1 MIALLSNP
9 LLLLFVVAAVGVLAG
24 KIQIRGVGLGVAAV
38 LFAGLAIG
46 ALDPSLK
53 LPAIIQQLGLVIFV
67 YTVGIASG
75 PGFFAAFRRRGL
87 RDNGLALAALSLG
100 AALVLAAQSVLH
112 LRPGIAVGVFT
123 GALTN
128 TPALAGAVEWLH
140 RTGASDAALADP
152 VVGYSV
158 TYPMGVLGVLAA
170 LSVARKLRVDD
181 EPAPDSRAAPAA
193 IVGVTVAVTRDEG
206 TSKPAGDLLDAHG
219 IHVQICR
226 HERDGIME
234 IAAPGLLL
242 KRGDRISVVGTPK
255 HVERAIALFGEA
267 SRERLDLDRSVFDYR
282 RIFVSSRD
290 VAGRPLSEVALAAR
304 FGATITRLRRGDVE
318 LVPDRDT
325 VLELGDRVRVVAPRE
340 RLGEISKYLGDS
352 YSAVSEVDVVTFALG
367 IALGLLLGSVPIPT
381 FVGPP
386 LELGLAGGPLIV
398 GLVLGRL
405 ERTGPLVWALPF
417 SANMTLRQ
425 LGLVLFL
432 AGVGTGSGWAF
443 VQTMK
448 QGGGLSILV
457 AGAVVTFT
465 VALAIVVVGRKAL
478 KIPLSTLSG
487 MLAGI
492 HTQPAVL
499 AVANEQSKDGA
510 PSVGYATVF
519 PIATIGKIVFAQI
532 LVMLLSRLRA
542 ARHRERRGTQWR
554 GGRP

>member
-1 MIALLSNP
+1 MLALLQNP
-9 LLLLFVVAAVGVLAG
+9 LLLLFVVAAIGYLVGKV
-24 KIQIRGVGLGVAAV
+24 QIRGVGLGVAAV

-46 ALDPSLK
+46 AIDPSLK
-53 LPAIIQQLGLVIFV
+53 LPTIIQQLGLVIFV

-87 RDNGLALAALSLG
+87 RDNGLALGALSLG
-100 AALVLAAQSVLH
+100 AALVLAAQSILH
-112 LRPGIAVGVFT
+112 LRPGVAVGVFT

-140 RTGASDAALADP
+140 RTGASEAALADP

-181 EPAPDSRAAPAA
+181 EPPPDSRMAPAP
-193 IVGVTVAVTRDEG
+193 IVDVTILVTRDEA
-206 TSKPAGDLLDAHG
+206 TRAPAADLLEKEG
-219 IHVQICR
+219 IRALLGR
-226 HERDGIME
+226 HEHAGAMTIVP
-234 IAAPGLLL
+234 PGLVLA
-242 KRGDRISVVGTPK
+242 KGDRVSVVGTAR
-255 HVERAIALFGEA
+255 HVARATALFGEE
-267 SRERLDLDRSVFDYR
+267 SRDRLDLDRSVFDYR

-290 VAGRPLSEVALAAR
+290 VAGRKLAEIALAER

-340 RLGEISKYLGDS
+340 RLGDISKYLGDS
-352 YSAVSEVDVVTFALG
+352 YSAVSEVDVVTFAFG

-448 QGGGLSILV
+448 QGGGLAMLL

-465 VALAIVVVGRKAL
+465 VALTIVVIGRKVL

-519 PIATIGKIVFAQI
+519 PIATIGKIVIAQVI
-532 LVMLLSRLRA
+532 IMLLSR
-542 ARHRERRGTQWR
+542 
-554 GGRP
+554 